1 MIVRQRGLWHLVK
14 RRGRHAARLC
24 TIWVSGASVDDQ
36 ELDLRGLI
44 GLLQRRW
51 RMIALTLLLVST
63 AGMLALAQMQP
74 VYQATALVLVDP
86 GPRDLLTAETQ
97 SRPLNDTARV
107 ESEVEIIR
115 SDTTLLAVIA
125 QLELLQD
132 TEFGPSPGWWSRLFG
147 LVGLNQ
153 PTEVTPVAL
162 TQNALNRLRA
172 AISVERRGLTYVIA
186 VSVRSGDP
194 FKAAR
199 IANALAN
206 AYIRSQ
212 LEARITA
219 TLSARDII
227 AARLDTARATLTD
240 AETAARTADPL
251 DTGGV
256 FARSQAVLQA
266 RSHYQTLSARLNEL
280 EAQSHLQLADSRI
293 VSEAFPP
300 GTPSAP
306 DTILLMAI
314 TAVTGLGLGLTLALL
329 YENVFGGFTS
339 RAQMQAVLR
348 AQNTASLPRHRD
360 LQRGQTPADLIIT
373 APLSGFAEAIRRLQ
387 VSIDQTLRRQR
398 GTEPGAVVLVTSVEP
413 GEGKSTTALAL
424 ARTYALGGR
433 TVLLIDADLRQPG
446 LHRLLGLEPDVGL
459 LEYLAAPPGSVPLM
473 SVLAADPL
481 SGVRIALGAHGS
493 DTATDHLLGGEAFAR
508 MLAAAR
514 QSFDIIILD
523 ASAAAVV
530 VDPLY
535 LAPHADAIALLIR
548 WAGTG
553 QQEARVAVAA
563 IDAARRPETEIITVL
578 SLAEERRVRYR
589 RRLSAPA
596 ATSG

>member
-1 MIVRQRGLWHLVK
+1 M
-14 RRGRHAARLC
+14 A
-24 TIWVSGASVDDQ
+24 SGGSVNDQ

-51 RMIALTLLLVST
+51 RMIGLTLLLVSA
-63 AGMLALAQMQP
+63 AGLLLLSQMRP
-74 VYQATALVLVDP
+74 VYQATTLVLVDP
-86 GPRDLLTAETQ
+86 GPRDLLTAEAQ

-115 SDTTLLAVIA
+115 SDTTLLAVIGELKM
-125 QLELLQD
+125 LED
-132 TEFGPSPGWWSRLFG
+132 TEFGPSPGWRSRLLG

-153 PTEVTPVAL
+153 PVDVTPVSATQDAL
-162 TQNALNRLRA
+162 SRLRA

-186 VSVRSGDP
+186 IGVRSGDP

-206 AYIRSQ
+206 AYIRAQ
-212 LEARITA
+212 LEARIT
-219 TLSARDII
+219 TILSARDII
-227 AARLDTARATLTD
+227 ASRLDTARAALAD
-240 AETAARTADPL
+240 AEAVIRNADL
-251 DTGGV
+251 ADTGGV
-256 FARSQAVLQA
+256 FARNQAVLQA

-300 GTPSAP
+300 GAPSAP
-306 DTILLMAI
+306 DTVLLLAM
-314 TAVTGLGLGLTLALL
+314 TALAGLGLGLTLALL

-348 AQNTASLPRHRD
+348 ARQTASLPRHRD
-360 LQRGQTPADLIIT
+360 SLRGQTPADLIAN

-387 VSIDQTLRRQR
+387 VSIDQSLRRQR

-459 LEYLAAPPGSVPLM
+459 LEYLAAPAGSVPLAA
-473 SVLAADPL
+473 VLAADPL

-514 QSFDIIILD
+514 QSFDIVVLD
-523 ASAAAVV
+523 ASAAAAV

-535 LAPHADAIALLIR
+535 LAPHADAIALLVR

-553 QQEARVAVAA
+553 QQEARVAMAA
-563 IDAARRPETEIITVL
+563 IDAARRPETEVIAVL
-578 SLAEERRVRYR
+578 SLEEERRARYR
-589 RRLSAPA
+589 RGLTASAA
-596 ATSG
+596 ASR